1 MMLDYDIISVDRLN
15 TTGRTQIGQ
24 RVQAVALRAQAA
36 F

>member
-1 MMLDYDIISVDRLN
+1 MLDYDIINVDRLN
-15 TTGRTQIGQ
+15 AAGTTQVGQ